1 VEVVVNENDGI
12 ISHGTDEK
20 CVGRYRLCFS
30 DLLSYPS
37 GYGLE
42 KIHGKAEVGVG
53 EAQKYDCLLELSVI
67 NYSHFSSNYAD
78 SYAN

>member
-1 VEVVVNENDGI
+1 M
-12 ISHGTDEK
+12 
-20 CVGRYRLCFS
+20 GRYRLCFS
-30 DLLSYPS
+30 DFLSYPS

-42 KIHGKAEVGVG
+42 KIHGKPEVALG
-53 EAQKYDCLLELSVI
+53 EVQKYDSLVELSVI